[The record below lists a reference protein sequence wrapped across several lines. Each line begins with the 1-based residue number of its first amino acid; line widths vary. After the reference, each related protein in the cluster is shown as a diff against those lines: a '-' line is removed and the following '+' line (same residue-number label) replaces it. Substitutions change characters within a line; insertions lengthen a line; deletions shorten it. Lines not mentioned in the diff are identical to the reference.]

1 MQDYS
6 LYKKEDFLAD
16 ESFTNFLL
24 AKNDDDFLFWQNWI
38 PEHPHSVNEI
48 KKATD
53 IFFAI
58 RNRESISKNFQH
70 TIGIENEFSKVK
82 RSLNLTDAE
91 KQTIIKKLKPRSV
104 IVRAAWYLAGA
115 AAIFIIA
122 FSVINYVKTS
132 SGPTQY
138 ISYASTTNVPTKIT
152 LPDGSMVLLN
162 SNSEVFLAKKFNDSR
177 RELLLKGT
185 AFFSVAKNKAKP
197 FIVTSGNLKTTALGT
212 AFYIYQSVSG
222 GASIS
227 LLEGKVEVRDL
238 NDALYLLPGD
248 KAAYL
253 NEQNFDKISFN
264 KEQLRQYVEGNIVF
278 KNADIDNIESAI
290 EEFFNKSVIIKG
302 KVPKINFTGSFDSQK
317 LESVLDA
324 LQFTYNMKYKL
335 EGSHLIL
342 TF

>member
-1 MQDYS
+1 MQDYT

-16 ESFTNFLL
+16 ESFINFLL
-24 AKNDDDFLFWQNWI
+24 AKNEDDLLFWQNWI
-38 PEHPHSVNEI
+38 PGHPQSVNEI
-48 KKATD
+48 KAATD

-58 RNRESISKNFQH
+58 RNRKSISKNVQY
-70 TIGIENEFSKVK
+70 TTGIENEFSKVK
-82 RSLNLTDAE
+82 RSLNLTDAG
-91 KQTIIKKLKPRSV
+91 KQATVKKLKPRSV

-122 FSVINYVKTS
+122 FSVINYVNTS
-132 SGPTQY
+132 SEPTQY
-138 ISYASTTNVPTKIT
+138 IAYASTTDVPRKIS

-185 AFFSVAKNKAKP
+185 AFFSVAKNKTKP

-212 AFYIYQSVSG
+212 AFYIYQSRSG
-222 GASIS
+222 SSTVS
-227 LLEGKVEVRDL
+227 LLEGKVEVKDL
-238 NDALYLLPGD
+238 NGALYLLPGD
-248 KAAYL
+248 KATYF
-253 NEQNFDKISFN
+253 NEQNFNKISFN
-264 KEQLRQYVEGNIVF
+264 KEQLQQYVEGNIVF

-324 LQFTYNMKYKL
+324 LQFTYNMKYKA

-342 TF
+342 SF